1 MPPASAPV
9 SMTITE
15 RLIAD
20 PQLFD
25 LPAQQL
31 ADRHDCSTSSV
42 QLARRLAREAAVANG
57 EEIPVMPRGRPR
69 TSATPRT
76 PARWRMER
84 AAVVAYLQDR
94 GHPQL
99 AEEISS
105 GRHMRGGG
113 DREGYSYAL
122 P

>member
-1 MPPASAPV
+1 
-9 SMTITE
+9 MTITA

-20 PQLFD
+20 PTLHTD
-25 LPAQQL
+25 TANNL
-31 ADRHDCSTSSV
+31 AARYGCSTASV
-42 QLARRLAREAAVANG
+42 STARRISREAALERG

-105 GRHMRGGG
+105 GRHMRGG
-113 DREGYSYAL
+113 A
-122 P
+122 

>member
-1 MPPASAPV
+1 
-9 SMTITE
+9 MTITA

-20 PQLFD
+20 PTLHTD
-25 LPAQQL
+25 TANNL
-31 ADRHDCSTSSV
+31 AARHWCSTASV
-42 QLARRLAREAAVANG
+42 STARRISREAAVANG

-105 GRHMRGGG
+105 GRHMRGG
-113 DREGYSYAL
+113 A
-122 P
+122 

>member
-1 MPPASAPV
+1 MRPTAAL
-9 SMTITE
+9 
-15 RLIAD
+15 RAD

-57 EEIPVMPRGRPR
+57 EEPPRMPRGRPR
-69 TSATPRT
+69 TRAAGPRT

-105 GRHMRGGG
+105 GRHMRGG
-113 DREGYSYAL
+113 A
-122 P
+122 

>member
-1 MPPASAPV
+1 
-9 SMTITE
+9 MTITA

-25 LPAQQL
+25 ATAQEL
-31 ADRHDCSTSSV
+31 ADTHRCSTSSV

-84 AAVVAYLQDR
+84 AEVVAFLRGLGLGEAADR
-94 GHPQL
+94 VEAGEHV
-99 AEEISS
+99 
-105 GRHMRGGG
+105 GGA
-113 DREGYSYAL
+113 R
-122 P
+122 